1 MEANAEPGKE
11 SFERECAKC
20 HLRTAERGRIGPDLS
35 GVNNQSR
42 EALLASILDPSAAI
56 EGRFTNYLIT
66 TNDGRLYDGLLIGET
81 SATVTIRGE
90 TEDTTLLRKDIEEIR
105 ASNVSLMPEGLEDAL
120 SRQELADV
128 IGYLRAGL

>member
-1 MEANAEPGKE
+1 M
-11 SFERECAKC
+11 
-20 HLRTAERGRIGPDLS
+20 
-35 GVNNQSR
+35 NNQSR

-90 TEDTTLLRKDIEEIR
+90 AEDTTLLRKDVEEIR
-105 ASNVSLMPEGLEDAL
+105 ASNVSLMPEGLEEAL

>member
-1 MEANAEPGKE
+1 M
-11 SFERECAKC
+11 
-20 HLRTAERGRIGPDLS
+20 
-35 GVNNQSR
+35 
-42 EALLASILDPSAAI
+42 
-56 EGRFTNYLIT
+56 IT

-81 SATVTIRGE
+81 SAVVTIRGE
-90 TEDTTLLRKDIEEIR
+90 IEDTTLLRKDIEEIR